1 MKKEIFGG
9 PRRTDA
15 KATCAGRAGKR
26 RTDPISTRRFFAK
39 RSAEGSDGAK
49 KKDREIDVGRL
60 VSRDPQGRP
69 NLERRVRPPRSVCPQ
84 HVGES
89 AIFQRFKI
97 APDQRSSSARRAS
110 SASFSGVIAAR
121 SVTLFVQNTRS
132 FDFSRSPFITF
143 VAIGAQVPFS
153 MKATVRF

>member
-97 APDQRSSSARRAS
+97 APETTSRVRDVNAS
-110 SASFSGVIAAR
+110 R
-121 SVTLFVQNTRS
+121 
-132 FDFSRSPFITF
+132 
-143 VAIGAQVPFS
+143 
-153 MKATVRF
+153 

>member
-97 APDQRSSSARRAS
+97 APQKKRPESRHSGRTSSAK
-110 SASFSGVIAAR
+110 AAR
-121 SVTLFVQNTRS
+121 ICAQSSIKAPRCMPWEALRSTRS
-132 FDFSRSPFITF
+132 PAETSTRNFFLSVLS
-143 VAIGAQVPFS
+143 S
-153 MKATVRF
+153 L

>member
-97 APDQRSSSARRAS
+97 APLFPRAPLRCGACQLFRFCLGMGWRRRAEGCLPDLMRTLKAVCKARRP
-110 SASFSGVIAAR
+110 G
-121 SVTLFVQNTRS
+121 QW
-132 FDFSRSPFITF
+132 
-143 VAIGAQVPFS
+143 
-153 MKATVRF
+153 

>member
-60 VSRDPQGRP
+60 FHAT
-69 NLERRVRPPRSVCPQ
+69 RRVDRTWSVASVHRGPSVRSTS
-84 HVGES
+84 ES
-89 AIFQRFKI
+89 QRFFNDLKSH
-97 APDQRSSSARRAS
+97 PHP
-110 SASFSGVIAAR
+110 
-121 SVTLFVQNTRS
+121 VQ
-132 FDFSRSPFITF
+132 
-143 VAIGAQVPFS
+143 
-153 MKATVRF
+153 

>member
-97 APDQRSSSARRAS
+97 APFRPLPVVRRRCPGGRA
-110 SASFSGVIAAR
+110 
-121 SVTLFVQNTRS
+121 
-132 FDFSRSPFITF
+132 
-143 VAIGAQVPFS
+143 
-153 MKATVRF
+153 

>member
-97 APDQRSSSARRAS
+97 APVSLGCGCGMLNVHPSAP
-110 SASFSGVIAAR
+110 GVELGPGTAR
-121 SVTLFVQNTRS
+121 PPEV
-132 FDFSRSPFITF
+132 
-143 VAIGAQVPFS
+143 VALREIDD
-153 MKATVRF
+153 

>member
-97 APDQRSSSARRAS
+97 APPRGPELQRRR
-110 SASFSGVIAAR
+110 
-121 SVTLFVQNTRS
+121 
-132 FDFSRSPFITF
+132 SRRTKS
-143 VAIGAQVPFS
+143 
-153 MKATVRF
+153 ATVSRIATSAAQE

>member
-97 APDQRSSSARRAS
+97 APVLERMRRCRAERFGVPQTRGIRRQARERQ
-110 SASFSGVIAAR
+110 GRGTPRRRI
-121 SVTLFVQNTRS
+121 
-132 FDFSRSPFITF
+132 SR
-143 VAIGAQVPFS
+143 
-153 MKATVRF
+153 